1 MNSLNDFWGIS
12 VANVIRMEY
21 VNLAKTISQASGG
34 LSETAIVV
42 EVTKRRK
49 ASDSDAEILACSRII
64 SAFIEGPDVL
74 EQE

>member
-12 VANVIRMEY
+12 VANVIRMDY
-21 VNLAKTISQASGG
+21 ANLAETISQACEG

-49 ASDSDAEILACSRII
+49 SSDSDAEILACSRII
-64 SAFIEGPDVL
+64 SAFIGGPDVL
-74 EQE
+74 E